1 MRILI
6 VTDAWKPQ
14 VNGVV
19 TTMTQV
25 IQELETAGH
34 EVKVLHPG
42 LYPTVPMPR
51 YAEIRLVI
59 YAKNFRKQIE
69 DFAPDAVH
77 IVTEGPLGL
86 RARAFC
92 IKRGWP
98 FTTSF
103 HTKFAEYLNKRIPLI
118 PVSWGYRFLRF
129 FHTPAER
136 TLVSTQSLI
145 DELSEKDF
153 KHLFK
158 WNRGVDIE
166 LFHPKRRR
174 DLELPRPI
182 NLYVGRVSVE
192 KNLPAFLNLELEGS
206 KVVVG
211 GGPAL
216 DAFRQAYP
224 GIHFLGKH
232 TGEDLAELFASAD
245 VFVFPSLTDTYGL
258 VMLEALASGTPVAAY
273 PTTGPIDVLAPQCG
287 VMDEDLKRAIEAA
300 LKLNRTACR
309 DYAQAFSWTACAQT
323 FLSALAPIQPVT
335 LTRKAPLG
343 NEAIE

>member
-14 VNGVV
+14 INGVV

-25 IQELETAGH
+25 FRELEQAGH
-34 EVKVLHPG
+34 EVLVLHPG
-42 LYPTVPMPR
+42 LYTTIPMPR
-51 YAEIRLVI
+51 YAEIRLVV
-59 YAKNFRKQIE
+59 YANGFRQQIE

-86 RARAFC
+86 RARSFC
-92 IKRGWP
+92 LKRGWP

-103 HTKFAEYLNKRIPLI
+103 HTKFAEYVNKRFPII

-129 FHTPAER
+129 FHTPATR

-145 DELSEKDF
+145 DELTDKGF

-158 WNRGVDIE
+158 WNRGVDVE

-174 DLELPRPI
+174 DLELPKPV

-192 KNLPAFLNLELEGS
+192 KNLPAFLDLELEGS

-216 DAFRQAYP
+216 ETFKQNYP
-224 GIHFLGKH
+224 DVHFLGKH
-232 TGEDLAELFASAD
+232 TGEDLAELFASGD

-258 VMLEALASGTPVAAY
+258 VMLEALAAGTPVAAY
-273 PTTGPIDVLAPQCG
+273 PTTGPVDVLTPQCG
-287 VMDEDLKRAIEAA
+287 VMDQDLKTAIEAA
-300 LKLNRTACR
+300 LKLDRNQCR
-309 DYAQAFSWTACAQT
+309 AYAQDFSWQACAQT
-323 FLSALAPIQPVT
+323 FLKALAPIRPPVT
-335 LTRKAPLG
+335 ATESTMGKEPA
-343 NEAIE
+343 N